1 MSARISHTQNK
12 IRRIIRSDEAIQT
25 ETNELMMIWQWNVSA
40 CAKFRPLFL
49 RARMIWKYFLE
60 NKTKEKEVLNR
71 REGWTD

>member
-12 IRRIIRSDEAIQT
+12 IRRIIRSAEAIQT

-49 RARMIWKYFLE
+49 RARMISKYFLE